1 MEKNVYPVKRN
12 LDGIY
17 FRVYRDGKW
26 DDVCFTDLTI
36 QEREEMLVKYDRQ
49 ALARLVFV
57 LTKTIGDIDEQV
69 RPTKEE
75 WDKILVGYKRTKI
88 LRFVNAAT
96 DILRRMGDVLDLKK
110 IQEEDNGV

>member
-1 MEKNVYPVKRN
+1 MANEKYPVKRD

-17 FRVYRDGKW
+17 FRVYRNGQW
-26 DDVCFTDLTI
+26 DNVCFTDLTI

-57 LTKTIGDIDEQV
+57 LTETIGKIDEQV
-69 RPTKEE
+69 HPTKEE
-75 WDKILVGYKRTKI
+75 WNTILVGYKRTKI

-96 DILRRMGDVLDLKK
+96 EILRKMGDVLDLKK
-110 IQEEDNGV
+110 VQGGE